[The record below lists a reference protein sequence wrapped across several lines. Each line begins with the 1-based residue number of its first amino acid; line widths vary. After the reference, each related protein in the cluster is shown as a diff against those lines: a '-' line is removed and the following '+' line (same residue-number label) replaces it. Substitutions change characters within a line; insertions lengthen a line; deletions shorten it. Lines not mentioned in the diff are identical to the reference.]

1 MTNVA
6 TLKPNKKGTR
16 RGGRQPGVQNLT
28 TRVLKHALLLAAE
41 ESKHSDGSLKGYCLH
56 LANERPE
63 LFVSMLARLIPVQAK
78 IDSDVR
84 IDFDKIRRLTAE
96 MPLDEMVR
104 TFEEKIK
111 SPDYVPR
118 SLLIDQNANEH
129 DDDSDDE

>member
-1 MTNVA
+1 MTNVT
-6 TLKPNKKGTR
+6 TLRPNEKGER

-84 IDFDKIRRLTAE
+84 VDFDKIKRLTAE

-104 TFEEKIK
+104 NFEARE
-111 SPDYVPR
+111 SNHPTTYRD
-118 SLLIDQNANEH
+118 H
-129 DDDSDDE
+129 C